1 MGTQIQSEIE
11 AVGIREFR
19 EKLSAYLE
27 SRTPIAIT
35 RHGEIIGF
43 FLPSPRKRTEREW
56 AEFDRAA
63 ARLDQ
68 IIAETGLSEEEIVED
83 FKKWRASQKRK

>member
-1 MGTQIQSEIE
+1 MGTQITSEIE
-11 AVGIREFR
+11 TVGIREFR

-27 SRTPIAIT
+27 SRAPVAIT
-35 RHGEIIGF
+35 RHGETIGF
-43 FLPSPRKRTEREW
+43 FLPAPRKRTEQEW

-68 IIAETGLSEEEIVED
+68 MAAETGLSEEEIIED